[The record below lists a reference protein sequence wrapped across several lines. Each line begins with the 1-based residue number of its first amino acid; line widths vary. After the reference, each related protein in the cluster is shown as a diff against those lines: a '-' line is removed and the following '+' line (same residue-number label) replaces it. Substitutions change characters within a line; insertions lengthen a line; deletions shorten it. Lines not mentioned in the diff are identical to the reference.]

1 MEPLRY
7 DGQSDHPEEVAG
19 ILRAMMPT
27 GVRVL
32 EVGCGT
38 GSVTLIANHGK
49 GNEVVAI
56 EPDPQ
61 RAALA
66 RSRGVNAMCCILD
79 EAFVAGEQ
87 PFDVVMMAD
96 VLEHMADPGAA
107 LKLVRAALKPG
118 GHLLISVPNVAHWT
132 VRLNLLF
139 GRFDYAEYGIM
150 DVTHLRWFYSRTIR
164 RLVEDAGLTIVA
176 MRQTAGVQL
185 PVYQRSPFRHVPK
198 RALHAFVRT
207 SNRLFPTLFGC
218 QHVIKAVL
226 TN

>member
-1 MEPLRY
+1 M
-7 DGQSDHPEEVAG
+7 
-19 ILRAMMPT
+19 LRAMMPA

-32 EVGCGT
+32 DVGCGT

-49 GNEVVAI
+49 GNEVVGI

-66 RSRGVNAMCCILD
+66 RSRGVNANCGLLD
-79 EAFVAGEQ
+79 EAFVAREQ

-96 VLEHMADPGAA
+96 VLEHMVDPGAA
-107 LKLVRAALKPG
+107 LKLVGAALKPG

-164 RLVEDAGLTIVA
+164 NLVEEAGLKIVM
-176 MRQTAGVQL
+176 MRQTAGVDL
-185 PVYQRSPFRHVPK
+185 PVYQRSPFRQIHK
-198 RALHAFVRT
+198 RARHALVRIA
-207 SNRLFPTLFGC
+207 NRLFPTLFGC
-218 QHVIKAVL
+218 QHVIKAVVA
-226 TN
+226 N